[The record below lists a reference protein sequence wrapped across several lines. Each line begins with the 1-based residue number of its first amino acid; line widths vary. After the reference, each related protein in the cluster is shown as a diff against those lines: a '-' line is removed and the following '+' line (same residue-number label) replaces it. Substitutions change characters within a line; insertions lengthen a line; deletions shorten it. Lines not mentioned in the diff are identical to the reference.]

1 MYKLAERTDPETKT
15 AIRLEA
21 LRLFLEKGFQSTT
34 LEEIAVAAAVSRNA
48 LLKFYRNKADIVM
61 QDDLAPLVLTAFKA
75 QPPGISPIAAF
86 RNAMRSVFS
95 ELTPQQS
102 ALVGQ
107 RALLIQRDPDL
118 RDALLTQFGGMV
130 DQIADVVQARV
141 GPDATSLA
149 VRDQAGVLVRLIM
162 SATLWASRDPFVDL
176 VQQVDAALARLEA
189 SLALATFD
197 HDGEQ
202 PETRLLTLRDGR
214 RLAYTEWGSPE
225 GAPIIFQHGMPGS
238 RFERAAAQE
247 LYRSLDVRVITPD
260 RPGYGLSDA
269 KPHRRLV
276 DWPSDVV
283 ELADSVGIGRFGV
296 VSVSGGGLYALACAA
311 LIPERLFSVVTTGC
325 PSSLDRPGALSGM
338 QFTNRAGLWLEETMP
353 WVIEG
358 GTTLLSSM
366 IKGHAAFFVDEAEH
380 SSPAEDQQVLST
392 PWVRQ
397 SIIETLSEAARSG
410 PHGYDDDLRILTSPW
425 GFLPEKIRVP
435 VHLWHGDVD
444 SVIPLPHARY
454 LATVIPGA
462 TLKIC
467 PGEAHMLLWN
477 HLPEILTIAAAS
489 PQQ

>member
-1 MYKLAERTDPETKT
+1 
-15 AIRLEA
+15 
-21 LRLFLEKGFQSTT
+21 
-34 LEEIAVAAAVSRNA
+34 
-48 LLKFYRNKADIVM
+48 
-61 QDDLAPLVLTAFKA
+61 
-75 QPPGISPIAAF
+75 
-86 RNAMRSVFS
+86 
-95 ELTPQQS
+95 
-102 ALVGQ
+102 
-107 RALLIQRDPDL
+107 
-118 RDALLTQFGGMV
+118 
-130 DQIADVVQARV
+130 
-141 GPDATSLA
+141 LA

-176 VQQVDAALARLEA
+176 IQQADAALAKLEA
-189 SLALATFD
+189 SLPLATVD
-197 HDGEQ
+197 RDGER
-202 PETRLLTLRDGR
+202 PETRLFTLRDGR
-214 RLAYTEWGSPE
+214 HLAYTEWGSPD
-225 GAPIIFQHGMPGS
+225 GAPIFFQHGMPGS
-238 RFERAAAQE
+238 RFERAAAQD

-283 ELADSVGIGRFGV
+283 ELADSLGIGRFSV

-325 PSSLDRPGALSGM
+325 PSSLDRAGALSGM
-338 QFTNRAGLWLEETMP
+338 PFTNRAGLWLEETMP

-366 IKGHAAFFVDEAEH
+366 IKGHTAFFVDEAEH
-380 SSPAEDQQVLST
+380 SSPAEDQQVLLT

-397 SIIETLSEAARSG
+397 SIIETLSEAVRTG
-410 PHGYDDDLRILTSPW
+410 PQGYDDDLRILTSPW
-425 GFLPEKIRVP
+425 GFPPEKIRVP

-444 SVIPLPHARY
+444 SVIPLRHAQY

-477 HLPEILTIAAAS
+477 HLPEILTIAAAP